1 MLTLNT
7 EKANSVFLKNVFGI
21 RKGGVF
27 SVIAFTFSS
36 DNSAVSVSLQYMFSN
51 YL

>member
-7 EKANSVFLKNVFGI
+7 EKSDSVFFFFNVFGI
-21 RKGGVF
+21 QKGGVF

-36 DNSAVSVSLQYMFSN
+36 DNGAVSVSL
-51 YL
+51 